1 MMLCHLKAAM
11 EVEMELGRAPQSKKN
26 LETDGVLYILVE
38 MGLGCGLSSK
48 KILRRVEYC
57 TY

>member
-11 EVEMELGRAPQSKKN
+11 EVEMELGRAPQSKKI

-38 MGLGCGLSSK
+38 MG
-48 KILRRVEYC
+48 
-57 TY
+57 